1 MIDIALLMVLFT
13 EVHQPAAE
21 EAAVAHYPLFRMELF
36 GCYRSAPRAAERR
49 RGAAE
54 QVEKKTTKKKTRSVW
69 RKQKKKKIDSG

>member
-1 MIDIALLMVLFT
+1 MIDIAVLMVLFT

-21 EAAVAHYPLFRMELF
+21 EAAVAYYPLFRMELF

-54 QVEKKTTKKKTRSVW
+54 QVGKKQQEVYGEN
-69 RKQKKKKIDSG
+69 KKKIDSG